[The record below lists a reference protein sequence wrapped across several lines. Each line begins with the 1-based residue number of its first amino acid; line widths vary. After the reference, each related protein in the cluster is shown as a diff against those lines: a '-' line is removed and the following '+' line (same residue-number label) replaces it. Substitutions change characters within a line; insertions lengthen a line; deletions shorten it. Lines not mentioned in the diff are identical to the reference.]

1 LKREIATR
9 FDAIRLGEIMRSHS
23 YLLNR
28 TSEEPVS
35 VQLSDNRNGR
45 IAPGTVVGGRI
56 VVERTVREDATGTL
70 LFARDAK
77 TRKSIALYV
86 MSSGAVESEA
96 EFGELRSKIKE
107 AAKLKHRSVAATY
120 GVGTYENSTY
130 FAAREW
136 IEGIPLSDFILSRK
150 KTNRIISIRGAYNV
164 VTHLCKALAKA
175 HETTYHGALR
185 PSAIWITKSGRV
197 KISDFGISQAML
209 ESGKWKLLDEQ
220 EQSYLAPEIRAGG
233 RADTRSDIFGIGGL
247 LYVLLTG
254 RSPIEAFIPP
264 SQAHP
269 DATPQ
274 IDAILMK
281 CLSGDPSA
289 RYASPLEISR
299 ALLPLVAETPP
310 PRDDEFDFDVEVDVD
325 IAASLAPPSGPNQN
339 NVVTAAN
346 PFAPSGPN
354 QNRVVVA
361 ADPFLSPVVPPKP
374 KPPVAPVP
382 PPKKAGRSRAIIAT
396 PEVPSEVDSVDSEPP
411 VPQARQSEVDINNLL
426 KKITENDAPR
436 WMVVKDNL
444 DHGPFSGRELVQL
457 IIKGE
462 VLAEHS
468 LLNMDTGDRKK
479 VIEYPEFVEFIEQQ
493 KIRKNEED
501 YQRALVRST
510 KIEKRA
516 NVAKFLILAGGIAVV
531 GIAVTIFLITRETAE
546 EEKMDLVDLASL
558 FESGQVKIT
567 GTADILKFHG
577 RRRGG
582 RRTGSSS
589 AQGGGYAS
597 YEDAMNQA
605 IELGNAKRS
614 GGERQ
619 LRSDDIAGV
628 MNRRLNS
635 LFTCVSQELRRGGR
649 LGTVR
654 IDIAIA
660 GSGEVLGTSIL
671 VGSMAFK
678 SCIAQKVRRIKFPS
692 FPAPRMGARYSF
704 NVD

>member
-1 LKREIATR
+1 MSL
-9 FDAIRLGEIMRSHS
+9 H
-23 YLLNR
+23 
-28 TSEEPVS
+28 
-35 VQLSDNRNGR
+35 LSDNRNGI

-86 MSSGAVESEA
+86 MSSGAVENEE
-96 EFGELRSKIKE
+96 EFSELRSKIKE
-107 AAKLKHRSVAATY
+107 AAKLKHRSVVATY

-136 IEGIPLSDFILSRK
+136 IEGVPLSDFIFSRK
-150 KTNRIISIRGAYNV
+150 RTNRMISIRGAYNV
-164 VTHLCKALAKA
+164 VTHLCKAIAKA

-220 EQSYLAPEIRAGG
+220 EQAYLAPEIRAGG
-233 RADTRSDIFGIGGL
+233 RADARSDIFGIGGL

-254 RSPIEAFIPP
+254 RSPTEAFVPP

-269 DATPQ
+269 DATPD
-274 IDAILMK
+274 IDAILLK

-289 RYASPLEISR
+289 RYASSLEISQT
-299 ALLPLVAETPP
+299 LLPLVAGTPP
-310 PRDDEFDFDVEVDVD
+310 PRENEFDFDVEVDVD
-325 IAASLAPPSGPNQN
+325 IAASLAPPSGPTQN
-339 NVVTAAN
+339 N
-346 PFAPSGPN
+346 
-354 QNRVVVA
+354 VVVA
-361 ADPFLSPVVPPKP
+361 ADPFPPPVVPAKP
-374 KPPVAPVP
+374 KPPVAPAP
-382 PPKKAGRSRAIIAT
+382 PPKKAARSRGNGAT
-396 PEVPSEVDSVDSEPP
+396 PEIPSKVESVDSDPP

-462 VLAEHS
+462 VLADHS
-468 LLNMDTGDRKK
+468 VLNMDNGERKK

-516 NVAKFLILAGGIAVV
+516 NVVKFLVLAGGIAVV

-546 EEKMDLVDLASL
+546 EEKMAHVDLASL

-567 GTADILKFHG
+567 GTADILKHRG

-582 RRTGSSS
+582 KRSGSSS
-589 AQGGGYAS
+589 AQGRGYAS

-605 IELGNAKRS
+605 IELGNAKKS

-619 LRSDDIAGV
+619 LRSGDIAGV

-654 IDIAIA
+654 IDMAIA

-678 SCIAQKVRRIKFPS
+678 SCIAQKVRRIRFPS